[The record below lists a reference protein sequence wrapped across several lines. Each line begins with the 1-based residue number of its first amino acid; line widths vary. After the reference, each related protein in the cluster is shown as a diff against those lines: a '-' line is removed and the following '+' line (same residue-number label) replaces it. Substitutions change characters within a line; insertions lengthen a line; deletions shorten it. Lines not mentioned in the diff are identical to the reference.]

1 MNRTTPTHPL
11 AFTVMTALLS
21 IPGAILLAVLFCC
34 PQPASAAARS
44 LRGEQPS
51 LAALAADGRI
61 AVVTVG
67 TGKSIGHVADLR
79 IRNLT
84 GERIAVPVPA
94 MVLESGSR
102 QYQHYACPHAQTVTV
117 GPRGTKTV
125 AIDGIC
131 LVRDKP
137 PVGKGVTGELI
148 ICDGN
153 PSSPRSPDSHFTAK
167 EAGKLT
173 RVAKSYGDAA
183 EKLEQEGAFQDMP
196 FREPKKR
203 KETVTQWGVWSDPKI
218 AKITHSKRATK
229 EDFKKTIIRQAEKK
243 EPLTPEKREE
253 LDRGIDEIF
262 QDIQLTSKEAKTLE
276 EPDPFQNVELTGEQ
290 AKADG

>member
-1 MNRTTPTHPL
+1 MKTPVSVII
-11 AFTVMTALLS
+11 AV
-21 IPGAILLAVLFCC
+21 LLAIFS
-34 PQPASAAARS
+34 AGENRAAAAASRATG
-44 LRGEQPS
+44 GES
-51 LAALAADGRI
+51 LAAMAFSGRI
-61 AVVTVG
+61 EVTTIG

-102 QYQHYACPHAQTVTV
+102 KYQHYACPHAQTVIV
-117 GPRGTKTV
+117 GPHGTKTV
-125 AIDGIC
+125 PIDGIC

-153 PSSPRSPDSHFTAK
+153 PSSPGAPDSHFTAK

-173 RVAKSYGDAA
+173 RVAKSYDAAA
-183 EKLEQEGAFQDMP
+183 EKLEREGAFQDMP

-203 KETVTQWGVWSDPKI
+203 KEVVTQWGVWSDPKI
-218 AKITHSKRATK
+218 AKITHCRRATK
-229 EDFKKTIIRQAEKK
+229 QDFKKTITRQAEKEK
-243 EPLTPEKREE
+243 PLAPEAKAK
-253 LDRGIDEIF
+253 LDREMDDVF
-262 QDIQLTSKEAKTLE
+262 KDIELTTKEAKNLE
-276 EPDPFQNVELTGEQ
+276 EPDPFQNVELTGPK
-290 AKADG
+290 AKSQG

>member
-1 MNRTTPTHPL
+1 MKTH
-11 AFTVMTALLS
+11 FSLS
-21 IPGAILLAVLFCC
+21 IAVLLAVFSAGQNLV
-34 PQPASAAARS
+34 SAAVSRAPGGGES
-44 LRGEQPS
+44 LVS
-51 LAALAADGRI
+51 LAFSGKI
-61 AVVTVG
+61 EVTTIG

-102 QYQHYACPHAQTVTV
+102 QYQHYACPHAQTVII
-117 GPRGTKTV
+117 GPHGTKTV
-125 AIDGIC
+125 PIDGIC

-137 PVGKGVTGELI
+137 PAGKGVTGELI

-153 PSSPRSPDSHFTAK
+153 PSSPRAPDSHFTAK

-183 EKLEQEGAFQDMP
+183 EKLEREGAFQDMP

-203 KETVTQWGVWSDPKI
+203 KEVVTQWGVWSDPKI
-218 AKITHSKRATK
+218 AKITHSRRATK
-229 EDFKKTIIRQAEKK
+229 QDFKKTITRQAEREK
-243 EPLTPEKREE
+243 PLAPEARAK
-253 LDRGIDEIF
+253 LDQEMDGVF
-262 QDIQLTSKEAKTLE
+262 KDIALTTKEAKNLE
-276 EPDPFQNVELTGEQ
+276 EPDPFQNVELTGPK
-290 AKADG
+290 AKSEG

>member
-1 MNRTTPTHPL
+1 MKTH
-11 AFTVMTALLS
+11 FSIITAV
-21 IPGAILLAVLFCC
+21 LLAVFSAG
-34 PQPASAAARS
+34 QNRVSAAVSRAPGG
-44 LRGEQPS
+44 GES
-51 LAALAADGRI
+51 LASLAFSGKI
-61 AVVTVG
+61 EVTTVG

-102 QYQHYACPHAQTVTV
+102 QYQHYACPHAQTVII
-117 GPRGTKTV
+117 GPHGTKTV
-125 AIDGIC
+125 PIDGIC

-153 PSSPRSPDSHFTAK
+153 PSSPRAPDSHFTAK

-173 RVAKSYGDAA
+173 RVAKSYGDAT
-183 EKLEQEGAFQDMP
+183 EKLEQEGALQDMP

-203 KETVTQWGVWSDPKI
+203 KEVVTQWGVWSDPKI
-218 AKITHSKRATK
+218 AKITHSRRATK
-229 EDFKKTIIRQAEKK
+229 QDFKKTITRQAEREK
-243 EPLTPEKREE
+243 PLAPEAKAKLNQE
-253 LDRGIDEIF
+253 IDKVF
-262 QDIQLTSKEAKTLE
+262 KDIQLTTKEAKGLE
-276 EPDPFQNVELTGEQ
+276 EPDPYKNVELTGPK
-290 AKADG
+290 AKASSD